1 MAETKTTKA
10 VEAADQ
16 AAEEATAEK
25 AGADAEIQEE
35 PELSKTA
42 KQYQEYFKKGFWNKK
57 MLKNMVKKGKITPKE
72 YQIITGEC
80 YK

>member
-25 AGADAEIQEE
+25 AGADAKIQEE

-57 MLKNMVKKGKITPKE
+57 MLKNMVKKGKITPEE
-72 YQIITGEC
+72 YQIITGEI
-80 YK
+80 YE

>member
-10 VEAADQ
+10 AEAADQ
-16 AAEEATAEK
+16 AAEEATAEN

-57 MLKNMVKKGKITPKE
+57 MLKNMVKKGKIMPEE
-72 YQIITGEC
+72 YQIITGEI
-80 YK
+80 YE